1 MPKILENVKDTILK
15 ESKKILLKENYKALN
30 IRQIAK
36 CCNIGIGTFYNYFS
50 TKDELVIEILKNDF
64 DKIMDLIEQLKNS
77 NLSFKEKLEQI
88 YKSFDLFLGNYISV
102 FYEISSV
109 KGMNCKPN
117 ADFSNLYKCLGEL
130 IDIEKTKGTMK
141 KDVNSYDFAHFIV
154 SNLFYLTKTHYIS
167 FEQLYSFLN
176 I

>member
-50 TKDELVIEILKNDF
+50 TKDELVMEILKNDF
-64 DKIMDLIEQLKNS
+64 NKSIDLIEQLKNNS
-77 NLSFKEKLEQI
+77 LSFKEKLEQI
-88 YKSFDLFLGNYISV
+88 YKSFDLFLGDYISV

-109 KGMNCKPN
+109 KGTKCKRN
-117 ADFSNLYKCLGEL
+117 TDFSNLYKCLGEL
-130 IDIEKTKGTMK
+130 IDIEKNNGTIK
-141 KDVNSYDFAHFIV
+141 KDVNCYDFAHFIV

-167 FEQLYSFLN
+167 FEQFYNFLN

>member
-1 MPKILENVKDTILK
+1 MPKILENIRNTILE

-50 TKDELVIEILKNDF
+50 TKDELVMEIFQNDF
-64 DKIMDLIEQLKNS
+64 NKSIKLIEELKHS
-77 NLSFKEKLEQI
+77 NISFKDKLHNL
-88 YKSFDLFLGNYISV
+88 YVSFDLFLGDYIAI

-109 KGMNCKPN
+109 KGTKCKRDT
-117 ADFSNLYKCLGEL
+117 DFSNLYQCFSEL
-130 IDIEKTKGTMK
+130 IDIEKNNGNIRN
-141 KDVNSYDFAHFIV
+141 DLNSHDFAIFLI
-154 SNLFYLTKTHYIS
+154 SNMFYLTKTHYIS
-167 FEQLYSFLN
+167 FEQLYNFLN